1 MTNSSKKFDLQGI
14 LNNIKSMI
22 SLEGSTPDVNPDD
35 VIGMKIAKL
44 SLLTQQLAKTHAEQA
59 KEFTRINRLLN
70 DLFKDIEALR
80 NSPATESP
88 ESSESS
94 VTSEIKPLKEEK
106 EKNKKNIIY

>member
-22 SLEGSTPDVNPDD
+22 SPEGSTPDVNPDD
-35 VIGMKIAKL
+35 AISIKISEL

-80 NSPATESP
+80 NPLETELP

-94 VTSEIKPLKEEK
+94 VTSEIKPSEEEK
-106 EKNKKNIIY
+106 EKIRKT